1 MGISHEEQTVKLCS
15 VILNRHRCASPQTK
29 EWSKWPCYI
38 FYKQYVS
45 VCLLSYYIKDK
56 NCFAC
61 QYTRI
66 QNLLYISIFF
76 LLNNLKRCYWLFSTV
91 CFVFFRGADS
101 FLNILNCGLHGHGY
115 LEQVVKSW
123 LLVILYKS
131 ENFIATFNSI
141 GQSSYHCVFKVHT
154 MGQDDTIFYS
164 PRIIAFSPLLM
175 YQTIL
180 HTRLICFQIYLTTTV
195 EGRE

>member
-1 MGISHEEQTVKLCS
+1 MLLAVF
-15 VILNRHRCASPQTK
+15 HR
-29 EWSKWPCYI
+29 
-38 FYKQYVS
+38 
-45 VCLLSYYIKDK
+45 
-56 NCFAC
+56 
-61 QYTRI
+61 
-66 QNLLYISIFF
+66 
-76 LLNNLKRCYWLFSTV
+76 LF
-91 CFVFFRGADS
+91 CFFRGADS

-115 LEQVVKSW
+115 LEQVVKSL

-175 YQTIL
+175 YLTIL
-180 HTRLICFQIYLTTTV
+180 HTRLLCFQIYLTTTV